1 MTKINLPLRRRRVII
16 TVAEVLTKKK
26 EGAAGFPSIEILD
39 TRKREHE
46 ISYIDCITM
55 KNEFE
60 KIEKGF
66 KLEVTIDE
74 KISCIYL
81 HPPKKKKE

>member
-1 MTKINLPLRRRRVII
+1 MTDLNLPLRRRRVII
-16 TVAEVLTKKK
+16 TVDKVLNKKK

-39 TRKREHE
+39 TKGRKHE
-46 ISYIDCITM
+46 ISYIDCIAMQT
-55 KNEFE
+55 EFD

-74 KISCIYL
+74 GISCIYL
-81 HPPKKKKE
+81 NPPKKQKK